1 MDTFKTIV
9 EIIIAILVIR
19 YIIQKYNVLGCYRE
33 PVRKTRAD
41 IDTYKDQEQATLQRL
56 YEIAEHFSQQERNI
70 HMQTTLA
77 NMSRNGSN
85 FQALAAAYPEL
96 KSNQTYLSLMH
107 SVENL
112 EGSIQSSR
120 QEYNNAVGQYQMIRS
135 QIPYCILAPLFGF
148 KAAEYNMGKNQ
159 EEASQTAPASFSQPA
174 PELPAPSEVLPEA
187 EYQCPKCHSKLQQ
200 KTGKFGTYWRC
211 ENPQCNADFT
221 DKDGEPVIIT
231 CPDCHNG
238 YLHKRTLGHQEYWTC
253 SNYPSCKAKYP
264 ADASFILTSPTKGHE

>member
-135 QIPYCILAPLFGF
+135 QIPYCILASKRL
-148 KAAEYNMGKNQ
+148 NITWGKIRKKPPRQ
-159 EEASQTAPASFSQPA
+159 PRFPSLSQ
-174 PELPAPSEVLPEA
+174 L
-187 EYQCPKCHSKLQQ
+187 
-200 KTGKFGTYWRC
+200 R
-211 ENPQCNADFT
+211 N
-221 DKDGEPVIIT
+221 
-231 CPDCHNG
+231 
-238 YLHKRTLGHQEYWTC
+238 
-253 SNYPSCKAKYP
+253 
-264 ADASFILTSPTKGHE
+264 